1 MNIKRGDCFYIERIY
16 NEVGSEQ
23 KSGRPAII
31 VSNEKN
37 NQNSETVEVVY
48 LTAKTK
54 ANLPTHVTIRSAP
67 KESTALCEQVTS
79 VSTNRIGTF
88 VAHLTKEEMTQV
100 DIALLISLDLTLDQE
115 PRVIIKEVT
124 KEVPIEVIKEV
135 PAVSAYRAISQDE
148 RKNIVER
155 AKTQAERDL
164 YKKMYEDLYQLLA
177 AGRVAVV

>member
-1 MNIKRGDCFYIERIY
+1 MNIKRGDCFYIESIY

-48 LTAKTK
+48 LTTKTK
-54 ANLPTHVTIRSAP
+54 ANLPTHVIIRSAP
-67 KESTALCEQVTS
+67 RESTALCEQVTS

-88 VAHLTKEEMTQV
+88 MSHLTKEEITQV
-100 DIALLISLDLTLDQE
+100 DIALLISLDLTIDQE
-115 PRVIIKEVT
+115 QREIIK
-124 KEVPIEVIKEV
+124 EVIKEV
-135 PAVSAYRAISQDE
+135 PAVAQYKPTTQDGWKKFADTTRIE
-148 RKNIVER
+148 
-155 AKTQAERDL
+155 AERDL

-177 AGRVAVV
+177 AGRVAVI